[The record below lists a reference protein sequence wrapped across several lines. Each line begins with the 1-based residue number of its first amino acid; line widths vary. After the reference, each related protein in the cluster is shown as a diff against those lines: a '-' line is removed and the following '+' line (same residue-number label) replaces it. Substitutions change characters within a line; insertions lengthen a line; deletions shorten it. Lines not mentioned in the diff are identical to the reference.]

1 MTTEKKKKNKS
12 VERVKVNN
20 TVMNDSNLNN
30 QSVQIIFP
38 PDTEIRKVKKKP
50 KRKTGKSKSE
60 KEKDELLEQLK
71 EDLKN
76 YDSVQQEAVEKKVKI
91 PQELGV
97 STITKA
103 DLKKNDDIK
112 LFISDVVNKTQ
123 KMRELIAAAEQKL
136 SQPSR
141 GFPLRLGGG
150 INRFANLPSV
160 FPQQPEII
168 QPQIIPSTIPPTQP
182 IQKIPSAPSSDEK
195 LEALKKIA
203 EETKEQLE
211 KSGVDV
217 PINPPTDPNTTADED
232 PISPITPG
240 SLLPDPNKPVIRPPQ
255 VPKLP
260 LPVPS
265 VPQDEPAPQSP
276 QPPPVDTSNYESNTL
291 RNGQTVITPPGWYDI
306 YRKFEFD
313 LKNLQFVTQQNQ
325 KLPGVYHIPLTRYN
339 NFKLAQTNI
348 LNEYSKYFESLR
360 PQDRKY
366 ILTEPMVK
374 AVDTAMKNDFK
385 KEPKDLMVELFTE
398 QKIPFK
404 EITQGNETPELE
416 TAIQQQGLK
425 DDEKQKAL
433 ELFEKKLA
441 TETNALIRLKGT
453 IPTLNGDQVGESL
466 RELNKTEEEIIV
478 EYNKLDPIVKLGV
491 EDGKEKLL
499 VRINETKSLLG
510 QRLVMLPNSND
521 VPKLKEYIEDSNKN
535 FTTAG
540 TNSIYAI
547 VLRLFG
553 KVFADSVALENADN
567 KRKRIRKELK
577 KYEDKQPVAGVPT

>member
-1 MTTEKKKKNKS
+1 
-12 VERVKVNN
+12 
-20 TVMNDSNLNN
+20 
-30 QSVQIIFP
+30 
-38 PDTEIRKVKKKP
+38 
-50 KRKTGKSKSE
+50 
-60 KEKDELLEQLK
+60 
-71 EDLKN
+71 
-76 YDSVQQEAVEKKVKI
+76 
-91 PQELGV
+91 
-97 STITKA
+97 
-103 DLKKNDDIK
+103 
-112 LFISDVVNKTQ
+112 
-123 KMRELIAAAEQKL
+123 
-136 SQPSR
+136 
-141 GFPLRLGGG
+141 
-150 INRFANLPSV
+150 
-160 FPQQPEII
+160 
-168 QPQIIPSTIPPTQP
+168 
-182 IQKIPSAPSSDEK
+182 
-195 LEALKKIA
+195 
-203 EETKEQLE
+203 
-211 KSGVDV
+211 
-217 PINPPTDPNTTADED
+217 
-232 PISPITPG
+232 
-240 SLLPDPNKPVIRPPQ
+240 
-255 VPKLP
+255 
-260 LPVPS
+260 
-265 VPQDEPAPQSP
+265 
-276 QPPPVDTSNYESNTL
+276 
-291 RNGQTVITPPGWYDI
+291 
-306 YRKFEFD
+306 
-313 LKNLQFVTQQNQ
+313 
-325 KLPGVYHIPLTRYN
+325 
-339 NFKLAQTNI
+339 
-348 LNEYSKYFESLR
+348 
-360 PQDRKY
+360 
-366 ILTEPMVK
+366 MVK
-374 AVDTAMKNDFK
+374 AVDTAMRNDFK

-398 QKIPFK
+398 QNIPFK

-553 KVFADSVALENADN
+553 KVFADSVALENTDN

>member
-38 PDTEIRKVKKKP
+38 PDTEIRKVKKP

-60 KEKDELLEQLK
+60 KEKDALLEQLK
-71 EDLKN
+71 EDLKQ
-76 YDSVQQEAVEKKVKI
+76 YDLVQQEAVEKKVKI

-123 KMRELIAAAEQKL
+123 KMRELISQAEQKL

-160 FPQQPEII
+160 FPPQPEII
-168 QPQIIPSTIPPTQP
+168 QPQVIPPTRPPSQIP
-182 IQKIPSAPSSDEK
+182 QKIPTAPSSDEK

-217 PINPPTDPNTTADED
+217 PINPPSDPSTTADD
-232 PISPITPG
+232 SGPSSPISG
-240 SLLPDPNKPVIRPPQ
+240 QLLPDPSKPVIRPPQ

-265 VPQDEPAPQSP
+265 VPEDQPNPQSP
-276 QPPPVDTSNYESNTL
+276 SAPPVDTSKYEKVKLKGGVVS
-291 RNGQTVITPPGWYDI
+291 TPPGWYDI
-306 YRKFEFD
+306 YRKFEFQLKD
-313 LKNLQFVTQQNQ
+313 LVFVAQQNQ
-325 KLPGVYHIPLTRYN
+325 KLPGIYHIPLRQYN
-339 NFKLAQTNI
+339 DFKMSQTVI
-348 LNEYSKYFESLR
+348 LNEYSKYFDSIK

-366 ILTEPMVK
+366 ILSEPMVK

-385 KEPKDLMVELFTE
+385 KEPKDLVAQL
-398 QKIPFK
+398 FK
-404 EITQGNETPELE
+404 EQNIPYKQITQGNEVPDIE
-416 TAIQQQGLK
+416 TAVQQQGLK
-425 DDEKQKAL
+425 DDEKQKQL
-433 ELFEKKLA
+433 ETFEKLIS
-441 TETNALIRLKGT
+441 TETNALVRLNSK
-453 IPTLNGDQVGESL
+453 IETLNAEQINNNL
-466 RELNKTEEEIIV
+466 KELSDTEDEIIFK
-478 EYNKLDPIVKLGV
+478 YSKLDPIVKLGV
-491 EDGKEKLL
+491 ENGKEKLL
-499 VRINETKSLLG
+499 VRISDMKIKLD
-510 QRLVMLPNSND
+510 QRLQRLPNPND
-521 VPKLKEYIEDSNKN
+521 IPTLKKYLENINTYYTIQGQDSIASIIMRLFGTNFASSVQSKNAPEKRKLIAKKLKE
-535 FTTAG
+535 
-540 TNSIYAI
+540 
-547 VLRLFG
+547 
-553 KVFADSVALENADN
+553 
-567 KRKRIRKELK
+567 
-577 KYEDKQPVAGVPT
+577 YEDKQPVAGVQI